1 MSFMMKSSGIDM
13 ANANYLAEPV
23 QPGADD
29 LEQEEVSRLV
39 ATVKDR
45 FQLASVARQPHE
57 DRMVEAYQNYRG
69 VYGKDVR
76 FRKSE
81 KSRVFVKATKTKVL
95 AGYGQII
102 DIIFGGNAFPIGVRE
117 TEVPEGAEKYA
128 HLPAQGQPSM
138 VEDLEEDGADIPY
151 NVGYAGDGKELAAG
165 TTFGV
170 IAKLFGSKKTK
181 KEEVLKP
188 GPAPTPESIQVSP
201 AKEAAENMQKLIHD
215 QLEESSSVNEISNAV
230 FEQVLLGTGII
241 KGPFTYTKALNKWEK
256 DEATG
261 KRVYKPIFVK
271 VPRLEFVS
279 VWDAYPDPNATCKE
293 DLLWFIHRHR
303 MNASQ
308 MRNLSSMPL
317 FDTEAIATCIKN
329 GPNYTKQSY
338 ENSIHSSKE
347 EGSGK
352 DFSDRYEVYEYWG
365 VMGAEEA
372 AEVGLKLPDTG
383 NKLGEIQINA
393 WVCGDQLL
401 RVVVN
406 PFTPARIPYH
416 IFNYEKNPYS
426 IFGIGVPE
434 NMADSQKVMNG
445 HARMAIDNLALA
457 GGLVFD
463 VDETALV
470 AGQDMEIYNGKIFR
484 RHAGQPGQAVYA
496 LKFPNTANENMMMF
510 DKFRQLADE
519 STGLPSYSHGQTGV
533 QSMTRTASGMSM
545 LLGAASLNIKTVIS
559 NLDNQLFRPLGQD
572 FFFWNMQYNE
582 GELPIEGDL
591 EVRAMGTSSLMQK
604 EVRSQRLIMFLQTAM
619 SLPPIAPYVRA
630 QTIIKELAKSLDL
643 DPEEVLN
650 SPEEAQLAAAI
661 IGVQRGQ
668 AVGEETGAA
677 GQGPGA
683 MGGLPG
689 MGAGAPN
696 PGTTGTGNG
705 NIGTGAVPQP
715 GEDEFSTNAGV
726 SA

>member
-1 MSFMMKSSGIDM
+1 M
-13 ANANYLAEPV
+13 ANANYLAEPI
-23 QPGADD
+23 QPTADK
-29 LEQEEVSRLV
+29 LEDVEVSNLV
-39 ATVKDR
+39 ATIKDR
-45 FQLASVARQPHE
+45 FKLASVAKEPHE
-57 DRMVEAYQNYRG
+57 RRMVEAYQNYRG
-69 VYGKDVR
+69 VYGKDVK
-76 FRKSE
+76 FRRSE

-102 DIIFGGNAFPIGVRE
+102 DIVFGGSSFPIGVRE

-128 HLPAQGQPSM
+128 HLSTQPQATQEQLPDEEAPA
-138 VEDLEEDGADIPY
+138 LPY
-151 NVGYAGDGKELAAG
+151 NVGYAGDGKELGAG
-165 TTFGV
+165 TTFGSLRE
-170 IAKLFGSKKTK
+170 LFGGKKSKKEQVTT
-181 KEEVLKP
+181 P
-188 GPAPTPESIQVSP
+188 GPAPAPEIPQISP

-215 QLEESSSVNEISNAV
+215 QLEESSSVNEVSNAV
-230 FEQVLLGTGII
+230 FEQVLLGTGVI
-241 KGPFTYTKALNKWEK
+241 KGPFTYIKTLNKWVK
-256 DEATG
+256 DEETG
-261 KRVYKPIFVK
+261 KRVYKPVQVK
-271 VPRLEFVS
+271 VPRIEFVS
-279 VWDAYPDPNATCKE
+279 VWDAYPDPNATSKE

-303 MNASQ
+303 LNESQ
-308 MRNLSSMPL
+308 MRGLTRMPL
-317 FDTEAIATCIKN
+317 FDTEEISAAIKD
-329 GPNYTKQSY
+329 GPNYVKQAY
-338 ENSIHSSKE
+338 ENDVNSSKE

-352 DFSDRYEVYEYWG
+352 NFSDRYEVLEYWG
-365 VMGAEEA
+365 CMGEEEA
-372 AEVGLKLPDTG
+372 KEVGLTIPEG
-383 NKLGEIQINA
+383 QQGLGEIQVNA
-393 WVCGDQLL
+393 WICGNRLL
-401 RVVVN
+401 RIVVN

-457 GGLVFD
+457 GGMVFD
-463 VDETALV
+463 IDEGALV
-470 AGQDMEIYNGKIFR
+470 PGQDMEIYNGKIFR
-484 RHAGQPGQAVYA
+484 RLSGQPGQSVYA

-572 FFFWNMQYNE
+572 FFFWNMQYHE

-619 SLPPIAPYVRA
+619 GLPSVAPYVRA
-630 QTIIKELAKSLDL
+630 NTIIKELAKSLDL
-643 DPEEVLN
+643 DPSEVIN

-661 IGVQRGQ
+661 IGMQRGQ
-668 AVGEETGAA
+668 IPGEEAA
-677 GQGPGA
+677 AFGQEPSG
-683 MGGLPG
+683 MGGL
-689 MGAGAPN
+689 AGVSPN
-696 PGTTGTGNG
+696 TPNTGSTGTGNG
-705 NIGTGAVPQP
+705 NIGTGAVPRP
-715 GEDEFSTNAGV
+715 GEAEFSKDVAG